1 MRLRILVMVF
11 LLGVATAAPAQV
23 NIGINISL
31 FPELVQVPGY
41 PVYYAPRHEANYF
54 FYDGLYWG
62 ARGRCLVFERLVQRP
77 LVSGRAR
84 LCAGLSAAGPGA
96 LLPAPAGVFPR
107 LAA

>member
-41 PVYYAPRHEANYF
+41 PVYYAPRHDANYF
-54 FYDGLYWG
+54 FYDGLYWCSWTMFG
-62 ARGRCLVFERLVQRP
+62 IRATGTTALGIGSRPTMCRFICCGSRCATT
-77 LVSGRAR
+77 GT
-84 LCAGLSAAGPGA
+84 
-96 LLPAPAGVFPR
+96 AGVFPR